1 MSTALGVVTF
11 EDLPQ
16 DIKFDIFARLPAVKL
31 LLRLRCVCKSWHTLI
46 SSPSF
51 IGAYHKRKMPSSSEY
66 ILICSAENK
75 KCFSLFS
82 AETYDK
88 CLDLE
93 LPTHGVGLDFGVA
106 GSCHGLVCISTRS
119 YWPTSEAPIYLWN
132 PSIRKLRRLPEGI
145 FGLSSH
151 IYVAF
156 GFQPGENDYKVVR
169 IVREEEST
177 SDVYQ
182 VEVYSLRLNSWRRVN
197 SAIQFSNFFAVLMS
211 WEGGVCCNGVIY
223 KVVREEPTY
232 PICLPPKPLTT
243 VRARNCILA
252 FDTSTEVF
260 RKIELPNELGL
271 DNALCVS
278 RLYSRSSLSADIWVL
293 GKDDTWK
300 VHHTIHLP
308 SKAFIASPLG
318 FTANGGVH
326 VMRREEEGDK
336 KYLVLYDTKC
346 CPLKKIEKTHI
357 GNYVV
362 AYTESLLLL
371 N

>member
-16 DIKFDIFARLPAVKL
+16 DMKFDIFARLPAVKL

-51 IGAYHKRKMPSSSEY
+51 IGAYHKRNVLMPSSSEY
-66 ILICSAENK
+66 LLIGSAENK

-119 YWPTSEAPIYLWN
+119 YSPTSEAPVYLWN

-145 FGLSSH
+145 IGLSRP

-197 SAIQFSNFFAVLMS
+197 SAIQFSNFFTVSMS
-211 WEGGVCCNGVIY
+211 PEGGVYCNGVIY
-223 KVVREEPTY
+223 KVVIEEPTY
-232 PICLPPKPLTT
+232 PICLPPKPMA
-243 VRARNCILA
+243 VRVRNCILA

-260 RKIELPNELGL
+260 RKIELPTELAGL

-278 RLYSRSSLSADIWVL
+278 RFYSRSSLSADIWVL

-308 SKAFIASPLG
+308 PKAFIASPLG

-326 VMRREEEGDK
+326 LMRREEEGDK
-336 KYLVLYDTKC
+336 RYLKY
-346 CPLKKIEKTHI
+346 
-357 GNYVV
+357 N
-362 AYTESLLLL
+362 SF
-371 N
+371 